1 MNELLTY
8 LKDALKECIRL
19 AMAGVWAAVANLGLL
34 HLAAY
39 AWVLYSHTPT
49 GEQFASLHPGRVQMV
64 TEVVA
69 LTPYWQTAVSLAV
82 GSLLFALAL
91 IALMQVSGLL
101 RLAYDSLPAMLRLL
115 WPVPLALI
123 FATFYDG
130 LEGRLD
136 AYQAYV
142 FVLLPGMFCVF
153 WPVMKA
159 IRRLAPDLTM
169 LASTSKSAR

>member
-1 MNELLTY
+1 MDELMTY

-19 AMAGVWAAVANLGLL
+19 AMAGVWAAVVNLGLL

-49 GEQFASLHPGRVQMV
+49 GEQFAGLHPDRAQMV
-64 TEVVA
+64 AGVVA
-69 LTPYWQTAVSLAV
+69 LTPYWQTAVSLAL
-82 GSLLFALAL
+82 GSLLFVLAL
-91 IALMQVSGLL
+91 IALMQASGLL
-101 RLAYDSLPAMLRLL
+101 RLAYDNLPALLRLL

-159 IRRLAPDLTM
+159 TRRLVPDLTM
-169 LASTSKSAR
+169 LASTSQTTR